1 MILQGDF
8 GMFFKNIGV
17 NFEMLVEKNLIVA
30 DFTFQK

>member
-8 GMFFKNIGV
+8 EVFFKNIGV
-17 NFEMLVEKNLIVA
+17 NFEMLVEKNLIVG